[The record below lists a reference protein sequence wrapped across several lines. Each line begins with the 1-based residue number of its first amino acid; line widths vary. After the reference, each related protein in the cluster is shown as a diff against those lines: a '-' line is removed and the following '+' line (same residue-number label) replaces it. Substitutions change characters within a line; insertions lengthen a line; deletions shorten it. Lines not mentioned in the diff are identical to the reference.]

1 MTLALVLALVAGGTA
16 YFYLRDVQS
25 RAYQN
30 AKLTRVYV
38 VENPIPRGTPYA
50 TMVSGNFVKQ
60 AEIPNQ
66 FKPLDAVTDLATL
79 QGEVA
84 ISNLT
89 QGQVLSSDLFVSQT
103 TAASTT
109 TGAIPKGDVAIS
121 VSVGSVQDVAGLV
134 QPGDLVDVL
143 IEVNGTSE
151 RFLYQN
157 ALVLA
162 VGTTVAVPANS
173 SSQVASS
180 PSSATLVT
188 SGLVTFAVPPA
199 AAARLAFIQS
209 GGGGA
214 GSLYLALVPP
224 NNKPQRQPPVNGGNL
239 IPATLTP
246 G

>member
-1 MTLALVLALVAGGTA
+1 MTLALVLALVAGGTS
-16 YFYLRDVQS
+16 YIYLRGVQS

-38 VENPIPRGTPYA
+38 VENPIPRGTPYS
-50 TMVSGNFVKQ
+50 TIVSGNFVKQ
-60 AEIPNQ
+60 SQIPNQ
-66 FKPLDAVTDLATL
+66 FKPIDAVTDLATL
-79 QGEVA
+79 QSEVA
-84 ISNLT
+84 IANLT
-89 QGQVLSSDLFVSQT
+89 PGQVLSAGLFASQT
-103 TAASTT
+103 AAASTT
-109 TGAIPKGDVAIS
+109 VGAIPKGDIAIT

-143 IEVNGTSE
+143 IELNGTSE

-173 SSQVASS
+173 SSQVAAAS
-180 PSSATLVT
+180 PAGTLVT
-188 SGLVTFAVPPA
+188 SGLITFAVPPA
-199 AAARLAFIQS
+199 AAARLAFVQS

-224 NNKPQRQPPVNGGNL
+224 NNKPQRQPTINSGNL
-239 IPATLTP
+239 MPATVTP
-246 G
+246 